1 MKGFFIMKK
10 RILSLFM
17 LIVMTITT
25 LTATNLT
32 AFGGYVED
40 AKRVSFNTS
49 YTDYYSDS
57 DTGYMINDNYSYKS
71 YEFTIPSS
79 GTVTIYQESSNR
91 EYFCYGL
98 LLFSANDLDEEI
110 WDGTLNKDVKYNSSK
125 RVYYN
130 SVDVSLKSGTYF
142 LIKEYCNQFDYSGTY
157 TIRFNYNIT
166 VSRPS
171 ALKVKTTG
179 STGFALYWSKVSGVS
194 GYQLQQKSGSSYKTI
209 ADTKNTSFTVKNL
222 KPATGY
228 SFRVRSYKTVGG
240 QKYYSSWTSLTA
252 VTRPGTVSI
261 KTPTT
266 NTKHQITAKWSALSG
281 ASGYE
286 VQFCRYK
293 DFSSSVTTKSVSGKY
308 TSYTFGRFTKGRVYY
323 VRVRA
328 YKTVNNARLYGS
340 WSAVKSI
347 KCK

>member
-1 MKGFFIMKK
+1 MKK

-17 LIVMTITT
+17 LIVMTMTT

-40 AKRVSFNTS
+40 AKRVRLNTT

-57 DTGYMINDNYSYKS
+57 DTSYLINDNYSYKS

-79 GTVTIYQESSNR
+79 GTVSIYQESADRDHFAYS
-91 EYFCYGL
+91 L
-98 LLFSANDLDEEI
+98 LIYSANDLDEEI
-110 WDGTLNKDVKYNSSK
+110 FDGTLNKNVKYNSSK

-130 SVDVSLKSGTYF
+130 SVDIYLKSGTYF

-157 TIRFNYNIT
+157 TIRLNFKIT
-166 VSRPS
+166 VNKPS
-171 ALKVKTTG
+171 YLKVKTTG
-179 STGFALYWSKVSGVS
+179 STSFALYWSKVSGVS
-194 GYQLQQKSGSSYKTI
+194 GYQLQQKSGSSYKTV
-209 ADTKNTSFTVKNL
+209 ADTKNTAFTVKSL
-222 KPATGY
+222 KPATTY

-281 ASGYE
+281 VSGYE
-286 VQFCRYK
+286 VQFSRYK
-293 DFSSSVTTKSVSGKY
+293 NFSSSVTTKSVSGKY
-308 TSYTFGRFTKGRVYY
+308 TSYTLGGFTKGRVYY
-323 VRVRA
+323 IRVRA

-340 WSAVKSI
+340 WSSVKSI